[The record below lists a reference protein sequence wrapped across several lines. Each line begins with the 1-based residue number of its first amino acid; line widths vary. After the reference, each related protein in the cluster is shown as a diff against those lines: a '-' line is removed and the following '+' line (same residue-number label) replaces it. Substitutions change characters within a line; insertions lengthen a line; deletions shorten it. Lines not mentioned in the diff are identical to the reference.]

1 MDIRDMIGLGSDF
14 QNLYP
19 ITSGSGMDNDF
30 DFKFGYG

>member
-1 MDIRDMIGLGSDF
+1 MDIQDLIRLSLGF

-19 ITSGSGMDNDF
+19 IRSGSGMDNDF

>member
-1 MDIRDMIGLGSDF
+1 MDIRDLIGLDSGF

-19 ITSGSGMDNDF
+19 IRSGLGMDNDF